1 MGNSGL
7 KQHIETAKKTGV
19 LKVSSNLNDFPPGFL
34 QLEGNLR
41 TLDLSDNKF
50 ITLPIEISRFIHLKH
65 LNVNKNKLNKIP
77 DCVGALTKLETFS
90 MCHNSLSQLPRTI
103 TNLINLKHVYLSDN
117 HFKEFPLVFCGL
129 KYLDVLD
136 LSRNEIK
143 CVPSEVVGL
152 HVTEL
157 NLNQNQITELSSN
170 VADCPR
176 LKTIR
181 LQENCLQ
188 LQAIHSRILTDSK
201 VSNMSLEG
209 NLFEMKQLH
218 ELNGYEVYM
227 ERYTAVKKKFF

>member
-1 MGNSGL
+1 MQNTV
-7 KQHIETAKKTGV
+7 I
-19 LKVSSNLNDFPPGFL
+19 
-34 QLEGNLR
+34 
-41 TLDLSDNKF
+41 
-50 ITLPIEISRFIHLKH
+50 PIF
-65 LNVNKNKLNKIP
+65 
-77 DCVGALTKLETFS
+77 
-90 MCHNSLSQLPRTI
+90 
-103 TNLINLKHVYLSDN
+103 
-117 HFKEFPLVFCGL
+117 FCRL
-129 KYLDVLD
+129 KYLDVFD

-143 CVPSEVVGL
+143 CVPSEVAGL
-152 HVTEL
+152 HITEL

-218 ELNGYEVYM
+218 ELNGYEAYM
-227 ERYTAVKKKFF
+227 ERYTAVKKKFFWKIKKNRFSVWKCSIKFENFVLWFLEDKGFTFFYVNTF